1 MIVTATTRIP
11 MPAHGCNRMWAD
23 GRRFFAGL
31 LDGARLSSD
40 DRLNIRAK
48 ARRHARQYVAES
60 LPGFTASF
68 RRVRH
73 APEGR
78 RGRTAWR
85 ADGTEALLP
94 IAEILR

>member
-1 MIVTATTRIP
+1 MTITTSIP
-11 MPAHGCNRMWAD
+11 MPKRAFLRVRAD

-40 DRLNIRAK
+40 NRLNIRVK
-48 ARRHARQYVAES
+48 ARCHARQYVAES